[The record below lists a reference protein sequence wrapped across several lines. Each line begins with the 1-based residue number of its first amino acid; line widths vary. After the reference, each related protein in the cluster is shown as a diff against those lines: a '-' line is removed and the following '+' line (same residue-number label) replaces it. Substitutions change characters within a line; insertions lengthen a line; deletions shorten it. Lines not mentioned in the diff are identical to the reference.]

1 MMMPGEVRVVHSW
14 QLRATTTMVE
24 SYDCD
29 SRLKPPEL
37 LESTSTPTHPDSYP
51 IVRKLSFGGRSGM
64 HE

>member
-29 SRLKPPEL
+29 SRSNPPEL
-37 LESTSTPTHPDSYP
+37 LNRHQHPPIPTRIQLLGSLASEVE
-51 IVRKLSFGGRSGM
+51 VRGC
-64 HE
+64 